1 MPGAKKI
8 LELGVLIF
16 ANQALNVE
24 LNFSRSFFSFS
35 FFLGGGARGSFL
47 DLSLIFQKR
56 SLVVQ
61 ETLTSVNLYTYVKC
75 VYIRR

>member
-35 FFLGGGARGSFL
+35 FFLGGGQGNFL